1 MVILAIGAHP
11 DDIEFGCYGTLS
23 LLSNN
28 QKVIFLILTNGEIG
42 GNGEVRKTEAEKSAK
57 IMGAE
62 IKFLDFPD
70 GKLEQ
75 NGDSVR
81 AVKDIIERNNI
92 DTVFTH
98 YFHDTHQDHV
108 KSSLITL
115 SASSGNQ
122 NIKDIYLYEAPS
134 TKTFSPSVFY
144 NISSV
149 YEKKLQALSYF
160 ESQKDKAYFDK
171 AQILDHL
178 YAYSWKLKRVRNPY
192 EAFVLYASVR

>member
-57 IMGAE
+57 MMGAE

-122 NIKDIYLYEAPS
+122 NIKDIGLP
-134 TKTFSPSVFY
+134 P
-144 NISSV
+144 
-149 YEKKLQALSYF
+149 
-160 ESQKDKAYFDK
+160 
-171 AQILDHL
+171 
-178 YAYSWKLKRVRNPY
+178 
-192 EAFVLYASVR
+192 

>member
-1 MVILAIGAHP
+1 MAILAIGAHP
-11 DDIEFGCYGTLS
+11 DDIEFGCYGTLY

-28 QKVIFLILTNGEIG
+28 YKVIFLVLTNGEIG
-42 GNGEVRKTEAEKSAK
+42 GNSEVRKIEADGSAK
-57 IMGAE
+57 MMGAE
-62 IKFLDFPD
+62 IKFLNFPD

-81 AVKDIIERNNI
+81 AVKDVMERNNV

-108 KSSLITL
+108 ASSLITL

-171 AQILDHL
+171 TQIQDHL
-178 YAYSWKLKRVRNPY
+178 YAYSWTLSKI
-192 EAFVLYASVR
+192 S